1 MTTNQ
6 EVLLN
11 EATAESPSN
20 FASVDSPP
28 EKYDGKQIILNSDR
42 IIFNS
47 KLNEIIGSSKK
58 GISFMTEGQFTID
71 NDKTLILNTQDKV
84 NISALS
90 DIIAKTD
97 TKFEVDSP
105 AINLGA
111 GAGEAI
117 PLGDTLID
125 LIGQICDG
133 VKSLQFVNS
142 GGPASLVPGTDA
154 GIASAKAQLVTALS
168 KQNKTL

>member
-1 MTTNQ
+1 MIY
-6 EVLLN
+6 VH
-11 EATAESPSN
+11 
-20 FASVDSPP
+20 
-28 EKYDGKQIILNSDR
+28 
-42 IIFNS
+42 
-47 KLNEIIGSSKK
+47 
-58 GISFMTEGQFTID
+58 
-71 NDKTLILNTQDKV
+71 
-84 NISALS
+84 
-90 DIIAKTD
+90 
-97 TKFEVDSP
+97 
-105 AINLGA
+105 LGA